1 MDIRRDETQA
11 RELSQ
16 GKRVLSIWEML
27 SLGILGGGSPG
38 APRIKFSEEDLDR
51 GERSR
56 IISRGG
62 SERRNFRS
70 GKMIQEECEE

>member
-1 MDIRRDETQA
+1 MAIRRDETQA

-16 GKRVLSIWEML
+16 GKRVVSIWEML
-27 SLGILGGGSPG
+27 SLGVLGGGSPC
-38 APRIKFSEEDLDR
+38 APGIKFWEEDLDR

-70 GKMIQEECEE
+70 GKMTQEECVE